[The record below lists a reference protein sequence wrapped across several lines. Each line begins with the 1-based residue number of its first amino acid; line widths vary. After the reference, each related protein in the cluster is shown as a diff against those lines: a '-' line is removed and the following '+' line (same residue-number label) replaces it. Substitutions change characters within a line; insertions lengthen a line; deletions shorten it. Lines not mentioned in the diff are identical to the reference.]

1 MNIVMR
7 SRRASSYIWALVSGF
22 PEPMRSARPL
32 LMLQAYIDDSRSDDP
47 PAFALGGFIAPAE
60 KWARFSDE
68 WQQFLDMRPAI
79 KYFKMNEAMSF
90 SGEFSHWSDER
101 RNERLRLMHRVI
113 EDHVSAGI
121 NCIIRPNEYANVFK
135 NPVVPTK
142 LHNPYYFLFFGLI
155 NALAINQHRLGLSER
170 IDFIFDEQVMEKS
183 TIVDSWGAFKLLA
196 EVPKEL
202 LGDTPSF
209 RNDQTTL
216 PLQAADMC
224 VRIARRR
231 FLKNI
236 PPLPWVRKKEVLG
249 LEFVWTE
256 QDMRDRLA
264 DILELQ
270 AKGEWP
276 SEA

>member
-1 MNIVMR
+1 MNIAVR
-7 SRRASSYIWALVSGF
+7 SRGASSYIWALVSGF

-47 PAFALGGFIAPAE
+47 PAFALGGFFATAE

-68 WQQFLDMRPAI
+68 WQQFLDMPPAI
-79 KYFKMNEAMSF
+79 KYFKMSEAMSF
-90 SGEFSHWSDER
+90 GGEFLDWSEER
-101 RNERLRLMHRVI
+101 RNERLRLMHRLI
-113 EDHVSAGI
+113 ENHVAGGI

-135 NPVVPTK
+135 NSVVHRK
-142 LHNPYYFLFFGLI
+142 LNNPYYFLFFGLI
-155 NALAINQHRLGLSER
+155 TALAANQHQLGLNER

-183 TIVDSWGAFKLLA
+183 TIVDLWEEFKHIA

-209 RNDQTTL
+209 RNDRTTL

-224 VRIARRR
+224 VWIARRR

-236 PPLPWVRKKEVLG
+236 PPLPWIRKKEVPG

-256 QDMRDRLA
+256 QELRDRLRRYFRVA
-264 DILELQ
+264 
-270 AKGEWP
+270 G
-276 SEA
+276 

>member
-1 MNIVMR
+1 MNIIVR
-7 SRRASSYIWALVSGF
+7 SRASSYIWALVSGF

-47 PAFALGGFIAPAE
+47 PAFALGGLIAPAE
-60 KWARFSDE
+60 KWASFSDE
-68 WQQFLDMRPAI
+68 WQQFLDMPPAI
-79 KYFKMNEAMSF
+79 KYFKMSEAMSF
-90 SGEFSHWSDER
+90 GGEFSHWSEER

-121 NCIIRPNEYANVFK
+121 NYIIRPNEYANVFK
-135 NPVVPTK
+135 NTVVPTK

-155 NALAINQHRLGLSER
+155 NALAINQHRLGLTGR
-170 IDFIFDEQVMEKS
+170 VDFIFDEQVMEKS
-183 TIVDSWGAFKLLA
+183 TIIDSWSAFKLLA
-196 EVPKEL
+196 EAPKEL

-224 VRIARRR
+224 VWIARRR
-231 FLKNI
+231 FLKTV
-236 PPLPWVRKKEVLG
+236 PPLPWIRKKEILA

-256 QDMRDRLA
+256 QEMRDRLA
-264 DILELQ
+264 VILELQ
-270 AKGEWP
+270 AKGKRP
-276 SEA
+276 SET